1 MYEKTKQYIFSEI
14 GKRVKKKKK
23 EKKLTYYQLAGHKNK
38 KDYKGSLKGQ
48 GEDNA
53 VDKQFRYNKF
63 DYSLITNIAGGR
75 AYPKKNPNLVPDLYI
90 EHLSEKLGFTSEK
103 ELLWGN
109 FKNENT
115 FQKILFEKLMLDVL
129 WGREEVRKDVFNRIL
144 FDYIPYAEYHSYWQM
159 FIACEIDMPKM
170 PDETYTIPAYYYQL
184 ESDDIFA
191 QYEIKQKK
199 AIKYTW
205 YKFEDYFLNLINDF
219 LDNSFN
225 IESQSNG
232 NSKEEKSLFTL
243 KKLNRKLDKLVD
255 ELKNFFIENEPNEDS
270 LGFRVRDIIISD
282 YKKYGMLIS
291 KEMNQEKRELNELVI
306 KYLVE
311 SSLRYIVE
319 LKRVQVI
326 ETEVIKGYNLST
338 NE

>member
-23 EKKLTYYQLAGHKNK
+23 EKKLTYYQLAGYKNK
-38 KDYKGSLKGQ
+38 EDYKGSLKGQ
-48 GEDNA
+48 GEDNE

-75 AYPKKNPNLVPDLYI
+75 TYPKKNPNLVPDLYI
-90 EHLSEKLGFTSEK
+90 EHLSEKLGFSSGK

-109 FKNENT
+109 FKNENN
-115 FQKILFEKLMLDVL
+115 FQKRLFEKLMLDVL
-129 WGREEVRKDVFNRIL
+129 WGKEEVVKDAFNRIL

-159 FIACEIDMPKM
+159 FTVGEIDMPKI

-184 ESDDIFA
+184 ESGDIFA
-191 QYEIKQKK
+191 QYEIKQKN

-205 YKFEDYFLNLINDF
+205 YKFENYFLSLINYF

-232 NSKEEKSLFTL
+232 NNKEEKSLFTL
-243 KKLNRKLDKLVD
+243 KKLDRKLDKLVD
-255 ELKNFFIENEPNEDS
+255 ELKIFFIENEPNEDS
-270 LGFRVRDIIISD
+270 LGFRVRNIIISD

-291 KEMNQEKRELNELVI
+291 KEMNQEKRGLNELVI
-306 KYLVE
+306 KHLVE
-311 SSLRYIVE
+311 SSLKYIVE

-326 ETEVIKGYNLST
+326 ESEVIKGYSFLK
-338 NE
+338 E

>member
-23 EKKLTYYQLAGHKNK
+23 EKKLTYYQLAGYKNK
-38 KDYKGSLKGQ
+38 EDYKGSLKGQ

-103 ELLWGN
+103 ELLWGD

-115 FQKILFEKLMLDVL
+115 FQERLFENLMLDVL
-129 WGREEVRKDVFNRIL
+129 WGEEEIIKEIFNKVL

-159 FIACEIDMPKM
+159 FVVSEIDMPKM
-170 PDETYTIPAYYYQL
+170 LDKTYKIPAYYYQL
-184 ESDDIFA
+184 KEDEIFE
-191 QYEIKQKK
+191 QYEIKQRN
-199 AIKYTW
+199 AIKYIW
-205 YKFEDYFLNLINDF
+205 YKFESYLLSLINNF
-219 LDNSFN
+219 LDDSFN
-225 IESQSNG
+225 VEIQNNG
-232 NSKEEKSLFTL
+232 NNKEEKSLYTL
-243 KKLNRKLDKLVD
+243 KKLGKKLDKLVN
-255 ELKNFFIENEPNEDS
+255 ELKMFFIENEPKEDS
-270 LGFRVRDIIISD
+270 LGLRVRGIILSD
-282 YKKYGMLIS
+282 YKKMGMLIS
-291 KEMNQEKRELNELVI
+291 KEMNREKIELNELVI
-306 KYLVE
+306 KHLVE
-311 SSLRYIVE
+311 ASLRYIIE

-326 ETEVIKGYNLST
+326 ESEVIKGYSFST
-338 NE
+338 E